1 MLREEN
7 KPKSIHRFLSFACDI
22 AGCLLASFILPQRK
36 LYQIKLSSLARD
48 FLVSSKSEKTKT
60 ILCSAVMVVVAHC
73 YARAKRFIFHFIT
86 KYCARTSYN
95 NPPPGSLTPNAPSA
109 RPTQRDSDQAW
120 PTIKIRRTRTHKKCQ
135 QQPGQP
141 NNNNNNQKKL
151 PITI

>member
-1 MLREEN
+1 MREEN
-7 KPKSIHRFLSFACDI
+7 KPKSIHRILSFACDI

-86 KYCARTSYN
+86 KYCARTSLHTFLPALSN
-95 NPPPGSLTPNAPSA
+95 
-109 RPTQRDSDQAW
+109 RP
-120 PTIKIRRTRTHKKCQ
+120 
-135 QQPGQP
+135 
-141 NNNNNNQKKL
+141 NNQKSKHDSL
-151 PITI
+151 IIFTFLRFKTSQFRWVVVVAVA